1 MISRMPQIRRPA
13 HMRRLVS
20 LMLILSVLLAMTG
33 PLQIAPTPHGE
44 EPVIM
49 TLNVC
54 ETGVPMAHV
63 QGSSPWI
70 FQPYTFL
77 EPLFAPVIETG
88 KAERLIDSIR
98 VTSLDRP
105 PRTL

>member
-1 MISRMPQIRRPA
+1 MISMMPQFRRPA
-13 HMRRLVS
+13 HTRRLVS

-33 PLQIAPTPHGE
+33 PLQIAPAHHGE
-44 EPVIM
+44 EPVVM

-70 FQPYTFL
+70 LQPCTFL
-77 EPLFAPVIETG
+77 EPLFAPVRETR
-88 KAERLIDSIR
+88 KEERLIDSIR

-105 PRTL
+105 PKAL